1 MHAQSLMRVHS
12 SPIRSGNSNHGTQHH
27 QGELKDAICLE
38 EERLFWISLRR
49 MPLSFENPSSIFVFL
64 DDQYIYE
71 PFCHDFGPVNI
82 GYTIKL
88 CRHVDHLLKTTAKKI
103 YLVTS
108 FDSQKRANGAFLAVA
123 YMLITH
129 QKSPEEACRPF
140 NAVYPPI
147 ITFRDASQY
156 CCKGLA
162 KALSL
167 NFLNYECF
175 DTEEYLKLEKVEN
188 GDINWVVPG
197 KFIAFSSPSNRRIT
211 SDGFVHLTPD
221 DYIVPFKQWKV
232 TAVIRLNRPLY
243 DRKRFVSAGINHYD
257 LYFPDGSTPSEE
269 IVKNFLKICEEEGVV
284 AVHCKAGLGR
294 TGTMIALYMMK
305 HYRFT
310 ATEAIAWLRIC
321 RPGMVIGVQQHYL
334 QEKQN
339 KMWNEGEQF
348 PKAISTLHTLQE
360 TLYPLKTV
368 SLNVAF
374 EKTRS
379 ERFLE
384 HHSAKPQLPQK
395 PKTAYTLPIEQI
407 RKAQNDERAL
417 KSSRSHPPETSEP
430 SPLTPKRLQLSQSKA
445 SSTPPTPK
453 EPATPPLKRTEN
465 ESLLDS
471 VKDSPIAPINIRY
484 EKRSKD
490 SKSNTRLSPS
500 SRSTTVKPMTTK
512 GIGRILQSQSLR
524 EKVQRSLTPPKNFF
538 KTYNHLAN
546 NNVTSSLNLSGDSA
560 SALQIPLKK
569 THHIEAFNHKFERNP
584 RDNFLLV
591 SSHDVERGTN
601 KYL

>member
-1 MHAQSLMRVHS
+1 MKAHS
-12 SPIRSGNSNHGTQHH
+12 SPIRSGSSSNYATNHGD
-27 QGELKDAICLE
+27 LKDAICLLE
-38 EERLFWISLRR
+38 DRLYWISLRR
-49 MPLSFENPSSIFVFL
+49 MPLSFENPSSIFVML
-64 DDQYIYE
+64 DDQYVYE

-88 CRHVDHLLKTTAKKI
+88 CRHVDQLLKTTPKKI

-108 FDSQKRANGAFLAVA
+108 YDGQKRANGAFMAVA
-123 YMLITH
+123 YLVISQ

-140 NAVYPPI
+140 NTVYPPLI
-147 ITFRDASQY
+147 PFRDASQSLSTFNLTLLD

-162 KALSL
+162 KAISL
-167 NFLNYECF
+167 NFLNYERF
-175 DTEEYLKLEKVEN
+175 DADEYLKLEKVEN

-197 KFIAFSSPSNRRIT
+197 KFIAFSSPSSRRIT

-232 TAVIRLNRPLY
+232 TAIVRLNRPLY
-243 DRKRFVSAGINHYD
+243 DRKRFVSAGMNHYD
-257 LYFPDGSTPSEE
+257 LYFPDGSTPSDD
-269 IVKNFLKICEEEGVV
+269 IVKKFLKICEEEGVV
-284 AVHCKAGLGR
+284 SVHCKAGLGR

-321 RPGMVIGVQQHYL
+321 RPGMVIGIQQHYL
-334 QEKQN
+334 QEKQS
-339 KMWNEGEQF
+339 KMWNEGN
-348 PKAISTLHTLQE
+348 
-360 TLYPLKTV
+360 LYPLKTV

-384 HHSAKPQLPQK
+384 HHSAKPHVPQK
-395 PKTAYTLPIEQI
+395 PKTAYTLPLEQI

-417 KSSRSHPPETSEP
+417 KSARSYPHETTESTP
-430 SPLTPKRLQLSQSKA
+430 STPKRFQLSQSAKA
-445 SSTPPTPK
+445 TPPTPK
-453 EPATPPLKRTEN
+453 EPVTPPSKRTDV

-490 SKSNTRLSPS
+490 SSITKSSPLTRS
-500 SRSTTVKPMTTK
+500 STVKPMTTK
-512 GIGRILQSQSLR
+512 GMGRILQSQSLR
-524 EKVQRSLTPPKNFF
+524 EKAQRSLTPPKNFF
-538 KTYNHLAN
+538 KTYSHLAN
-546 NNVTSSLNLSGDSA
+546 SATNSLNLSGDSA

-569 THHIEAFNHKFERNP
+569 THHIEAFNERNP

-591 SSHDVERGTN
+591 SSH
-601 KYL
+601 Y